1 MIIGKLNFVRGYK
14 MKVLF
19 ITDKAEYENRMM
31 PNHKVIMSYVG
42 ERYDVVDKNDV
53 VDYAKYDIIVNDGWT
68 SFSDK
73 IINEKGKRVL
83 IGKFYEDLWQI
94 YDAGERNIATEYD
107 FVINRYHDLKT
118 VNGLFCEE
126 VKKFYIPHHFDFD
139 EFQDWG
145 MEKKFDMFV
154 YGFPWRKLYP
164 WRWKMFKLIK
174 RELSNHFNIDR
185 LRHPGYGDNCA
196 DKAVRSSELS
206 KRINQAWLGFC
217 TSESH
222 GPYNKRNNPFDFW
235 YMKYHETSLS
245 GTVVLGTM
253 PEEAKYVYQD
263 DYIHVDNKMG
273 HGKIIDT
280 VGEALSDKEKLKQM
294 AKRVH
299 QRYRDEK
306 LEVKYYTD
314 KLNAIFKGLLDDS

>member
-1 MIIGKLNFVRGYK
+1 

-19 ITDKAEYENRMM
+19 ITDKSEYENRMM

-42 ERYDVVDKNDV
+42 EKYDVVDKTEV

-73 IINEKGKRVL
+73 IINEKGNRVL

-94 YDAGERNIATEYD
+94 YDAGERNIASEYD
-107 FVINRYHDLKT
+107 FVINRYYDLKT
-118 VNGLFCEE
+118 VNGLFCKD

-145 MEKKFDMFV
+145 LEKKFDMFV

-164 WRWKMFKLIK
+164 WRWKMFRYIK
-174 RELSNHFNIDR
+174 REVSNHFNIDF
-185 LRHPGYGDNCA
+185 LPHPGYGDNVA
-196 DKAVRSSELS
+196 QQSVRSSELS
-206 KRINQAWLGFC
+206 KRINQGWLGFC

-245 GTVVLGTM
+245 GTVVIGTM
-253 PEEAKYVYQD
+253 PDEAKPVYQN
-263 DYIHVDNKMG
+263 DYIHVDNTMPN
-273 HGKIIDT
+273 HKIIDIM
-280 VGEALSDKEKLKQM
+280 GEALSDKTELIKKAQ
-294 AKRVH
+294 RVK
-299 QRYRDEK
+299 QRYLEAK
-306 LEVKYYTD
+306 LDVKYYTL
-314 KLNAIFKGLLDDS
+314 KLNKFFEELLSE